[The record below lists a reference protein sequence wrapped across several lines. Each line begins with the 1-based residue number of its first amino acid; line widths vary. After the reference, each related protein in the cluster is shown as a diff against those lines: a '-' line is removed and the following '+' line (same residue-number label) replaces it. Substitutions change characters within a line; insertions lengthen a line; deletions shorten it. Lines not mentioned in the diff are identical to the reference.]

1 MMAWIMRVTAVSESR
16 PVQGPRVELGTVTQG
31 SCDALATVIA
41 AAGAADGLRTGQE
54 PGTLAVAIVR
64 VISGSRGGR
73 SPSMFMQSAPRR
85 VARCRN
91 PPLRTVS

>member
-1 MMAWIMRVTAVSESR
+1 
-16 PVQGPRVELGTVTQG
+16 
-31 SCDALATVIA
+31 
-41 AAGAADGLRTGQE
+41 LRTGQE